1 MNKNNTGKQSWSE
14 RVLDKAKQT
23 NNKRTNIMFRLPSDV
38 LDDFRKLCDKEGI
51 SMARAV
57 TFMMKYFVEDITY
70 EEHEEGLFGKV

>member
-1 MNKNNTGKQSWSE
+1 
-14 RVLDKAKQT
+14 
-23 NNKRTNIMFRLPSDV
+23 MFRLPSDV